1 MLGPE
6 ERAALRV
13 LVEELGWLG
22 ALRVGASVQVA
33 SLRGQPFGDL
43 PRATDRKERG
53 SRDQAGPAILLF
65 RALAPRVGEA
75 EARRITG
82 RAVEVG
88 AIAFLSR
95 TLGRLDRDAIDRM
108 DEAERARWAKA
119 KADAFPNAEVVWK
132 EVGRQRVVF
141 EVTSCRLVELV
152 AHAGHPD
159 LAVLFCAGDA
169 RYFGEV
175 EPGTELVRPTTI
187 ASGGDRCRFTIQA
200 TEAP

>member
-13 LVEELGWLG
+13 LVEELGWVG

-33 SLRGQPFGDL
+33 ALRGQPFADL

-53 SRDQAGPAILLF
+53 SRDQAGPAVLLF
-65 RALAPRVGEA
+65 RSLARRVGNA

-88 AIAFLSR
+88 SIAFLSR
-95 TLGRLDRDAIDRM
+95 TLGRLDRDALDRM
-108 DEAERARWAKA
+108 DEAERDGWARE
-119 KADAFPNAEVVWK
+119 KADAFPNAEIEWK
-132 EVGRQRVVF
+132 EVGRRRVVF

-152 AHAGHPD
+152 AHAGHPE
-159 LAVLFCAGDA
+159 LAGLFCAGDA

-187 ASGGDRCRFTIQA
+187 AGGSDRCRFTIQA
-200 TEAP
+200 EVDA